1 MPESPGAD
9 RVVFNPDLDGEC
21 AYVGAMTHTG
31 AEERN
36 GFVMCE
42 EVASADNST
51 NNSTSSDDDDDDNA
65 GSALS
70 PAWLVAASGA
80 AAWVALGL

>member
-1 MPESPGAD
+1 
-9 RVVFNPDLDGEC
+9 
-21 AYVGAMTHTG
+21 MTHTG

-36 GFVMCE
+36 GFVMCD

-51 NNSTSSDDDDDDNA
+51 SDNSTSSDDDDEGA

-70 PAWLVAASGA
+70 PAWLVVASGA
-80 AAWVALGL
+80 AAWFAMGL